1 MKQNKDYI
9 KIFDTTLRD
18 GEQSP
23 GASMNIE
30 EKIRIAQ
37 ALELLGVDIIEAGF
51 PAASK
56 GDLAAVKEISGI
68 IKDSQVCA
76 LSRASKSDIEAAAE
90 ALKGAARPRIHS
102 FISTSKLHMEH
113 KLQMDSEQVYEKV
126 IDSVSFA
133 RNLCDDIEWSCED
146 GTRTSLDFMC
156 RTVEAAIK
164 NGASTINIPDTVGY
178 SAPEEYTNIISH
190 LINNVPNI
198 DKVTI
203 STHTH
208 NDLGLAVANSL
219 AGIKSGAR
227 QVECTING
235 LGERAGNA
243 ALEEV
248 VMAIRTRND
257 LLPYQTN
264 IKTELL
270 NKTSKLVSTVTGFPV
285 QYNKAIVGKNAFAHE
300 AGIHQDGML
309 KNRQTYEIMT
319 PESVGVKQTSLVMG
333 KHSGRHAF
341 KDKMNSLG
349 YPNLTDDV
357 VSNAF
362 AKFKV
367 LADKKKHVYDEDIIA
382 LVDDSLITDN
392 KVNAISLKSLK
403 VFAGT
408 GEPQKAEMT
417 LDVYGDVK
425 QASETGDGPVDAIF
439 KCIKTLYPHDVNLQ
453 LYQVHAVTEGTDA
466 QATVSVKIEEKG
478 KTTVGQAADTDT
490 LVASANAYI
499 NALNKMVIKRDKTAP
514 MEQENQKVRGI

>member
-1 MKQNKDYI
+1 
-9 KIFDTTLRD
+9 
-18 GEQSP
+18 
-23 GASMNIE
+23 
-30 EKIRIAQ
+30 
-37 ALELLGVDIIEAGF
+37 
-51 PAASK
+51 
-56 GDLAAVKEISGI
+56 
-68 IKDSQVCA
+68 
-76 LSRASKSDIEAAAE
+76 
-90 ALKGAARPRIHS
+90 
-102 FISTSKLHMEH
+102 
-113 KLQMDSEQVYEKV
+113 
-126 IDSVSFA
+126 
-133 RNLCDDIEWSCED
+133 
-146 GTRTSLDFMC
+146 MC
-156 RTVEAAIK
+156 KTVEAAIK

-178 SAPEEYTNIISH
+178 SVPEEFTHIITH

-198 DKVTI
+198 DKVVL
-203 STHTH
+203 STHCH

-219 AGIKSGAR
+219 AGVKAGAR
-227 QVECTING
+227 QIECTING

-248 VMAIRTRND
+248 VMAIRTRPD
-257 LLPYQTN
+257 LMSYDTGIN
-264 IKTELL
+264 TTLL
-270 NKTSKLVSTVTGFPV
+270 SKASKIVSNATGFPV

-300 AGIHQDGML
+300 DGML

-341 KDKMNSLG
+341 KDKVNSLG
-349 YPNLTDDV
+349 YPDLTDDV

-382 LVDDSLITDN
+382 LVDDSLIIDN

-408 GEPQKAEMT
+408 GEPQRAEMT

-439 KCIKTLYPHDVNLQ
+439 KCIKALYPHDVNLQ

-499 NALNKMVIKRDKTAP
+499 NALNKMIIKRDKTAP
-514 MEQENQKVRGI
+514 MEQENQKMRGI